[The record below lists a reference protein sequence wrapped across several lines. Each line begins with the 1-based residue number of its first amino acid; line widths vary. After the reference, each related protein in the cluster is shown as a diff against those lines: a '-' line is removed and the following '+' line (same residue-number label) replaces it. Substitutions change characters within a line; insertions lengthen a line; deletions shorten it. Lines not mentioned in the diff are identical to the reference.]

1 MLAMA
6 VFHIDHVLSTR
17 LLRNSPIF
25 DDLIRRTA
33 VAAPAGTRITRSF
46 RPSRAADVRHY
57 HRASL
62 ERRLQPRSLL
72 TVHHDPRET
81 TRWLAL
87 DYVVARCREA
97 QIVHCLSQTQAAIL
111 AERGIDHTRI
121 IPHGVDRR
129 AFALP
134 ERPRRWPGGPLRLG
148 LFSRRHPDGV
158 KGEALFEALLGHLD
172 PRRVSFVLV
181 GEGRWREAELARAK
195 GFAAEHWERPPYRL
209 MPQIVAGID
218 ALLIV
223 SRLEG
228 GPASLPEALGNGVPV
243 LATPVGMCPDLIRDG
258 DNGLLLSAD
267 PRRDG
272 DRIMAL
278 LDDDGHG
285 IARLSAGAFRSV
297 PDIPGWDDVIAAWY
311 RLYAEIGAA
320 PG

>member
-1 MLAMA
+1 MA

-46 RPSRAADVRHY
+46 RPSRAANVRHY

-62 ERRLQPRSLL
+62 ERRLLPRSLM
-72 TVHHDPRET
+72 TVHHDPRQA

-87 DYVVARCREA
+87 TYVVARCREA
-97 QIVHCLSQTQAAIL
+97 EIVHCLNATQAAIL
-111 AERGIDHTRI
+111 AEHGIDHTRV

-129 AFALP
+129 VFPLP
-134 ERPRRWPGGPLRLG
+134 ERPRRWPGGALRLG

-158 KGEALFEALLGHLD
+158 KGEALFEGLLGHLD

-181 GEGRWREAELARAK
+181 GEGRWREAELARTK
-195 GFAAEHWERPPYRL
+195 GFAAEHWERLPYRL
-209 MPQIVAGID
+209 MPQIVGGID

-243 LATPVGMCPDLIRDG
+243 LATPVGMCPDFIRDG

-278 LDDDGHG
+278 LDDDGRG
-285 IARLSAGAFRSV
+285 IARLSSGALGSV
-297 PDIPGWDDVIAAWY
+297 PEIPGWDDVIAGWY
-311 RLYAEIGAA
+311 GLYAEIGAA
-320 PG
+320 RA